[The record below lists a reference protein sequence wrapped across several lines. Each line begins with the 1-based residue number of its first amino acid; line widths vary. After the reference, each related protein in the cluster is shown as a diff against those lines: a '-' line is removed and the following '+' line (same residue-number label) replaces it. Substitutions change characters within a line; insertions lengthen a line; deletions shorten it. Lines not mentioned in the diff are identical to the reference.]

1 MTAVELD
8 TSTISA
14 PAEVLRSVLR
24 AALMAADEYS
34 HPGLM
39 GVLLHGDTHNGEP
52 VLVATATDRFMLAQI
67 HLRAHGHL
75 PTPVFL
81 PTGAVEVAIAGIE
94 PFGTVTITATDKT
107 VTFKSVINQLT
118 VARGENSFPKTVAK
132 LMAGHTPS
140 AEPVSLDPH
149 LLRRLSKIAKRLGRD
164 SVRIGL
170 SEPREPL
177 VAYIGDMARVLVMPR
192 LEHSRRVVSEPPV
205 FNPFPKSV
213 AVAEQGEGGEPK

>member
-8 TSTISA
+8 TDTINA

-24 AALMAADEYS
+24 AARVAADKYN

-52 VLVATATDRFMLAQI
+52 VLVATATDRYMLAQI

-81 PTGAVEVAIAGIE
+81 PTDAVEVAVAGIE

-107 VTFKSVINQLT
+107 VTFKTVINQVT

-132 LMAGHTPS
+132 LMAGHAPS

-149 LLRRLSKIAKRLGRD
+149 LLRRLSKIAKHLGCD

-170 SEPREPL
+170 SEPGEPL

-192 LEHSRRVVSEPPV
+192 FEHGKQPVSVPPV
-205 FNPFPKSV
+205 FNPFP
-213 AVAEQGEGGEPK
+213 EGSSS